1 MMPFMNP
8 GGQPPRATTAAGAGG
23 SCGAMNPLNMPP
35 VAGVTTKLGGQTTEA
50 CLHLDERPGT
60 PPGVRKWRKSNYT
73 QPGQRIIHPGLI
85 EDFKDANH
93 TAERFGKI
101 KIVSDH
107 VEDVLVQPG
116 AESEFAQ
123 VKLTQKESTYHSI
136 KREPLGQSFTRG
148 HVLPSCVAEPG
159 FQFGKKSVREGGD
172 GSKVLIYN
180 PRTRG
185 YDWGGRDMNAHRFGV
200 GDGSHVALNG
210 LALGASAAL
219 RQGMDTEPITST
231 RVQNFNSLQDK
242 LGKTRNLGHGNH
254 RPRDHL
260 YGKASVRGFG
270 EWDARCCITGDY
282 AEEDREPDSDLGKT
296 HTPGF
301 RNILTDAQKERTFGT
316 PTLCAMGID
325 ENEFFA
331 KRPKAD
337 ICDLFTAIG
346 WNLDDDKFHDDV
358 CDDDGMTNIGP
369 SGRSSPTPSEPA
381 REGLKTTL
389 STAHPESHAT
399 PALMARALALLGA
412 VALVGALSSTTRRA
426 LLRGAP
432 AAALTGASTRATAAD
447 EENVAVYFGV
457 GCFWHVQHEFA
468 EAERAILGR
477 DAFQWTAL
485 AGYAGGRKAGKDA
498 SRPGQS
504 LVCYHNPQRIA
515 DYGKLGHGEVVGLKV
530 PPSTVGKFA
539 EAYAALFDASGD
551 RPDKGDR
558 GGEYRSSS
566 ACPAARPRPSRASW
580 PRPSRAR
587 A

>member
-1 MMPFMNP
+1 
-8 GGQPPRATTAAGAGG
+8 
-23 SCGAMNPLNMPP
+23 MNPLNMPP

-180 PRTRG
+180 PSAAVTAAEKQQYIKSHGSFEPGEQRTRG

-316 PTLCAMGID
+316 PTVRSDIPKYAKRSIADHQNYGDDANAQELLYPSQLCAMGID

-337 ICDLFTAIG
+337 IWDLFTAIG
-346 WNLDDDKFHDDV
+346 WNLDDDKFHKLYDDV
-358 CDDDGMTNIGP
+358 CDDDGMTNIETF
-369 SGRSSPTPSEPA
+369 RKILADRPSEPA
-381 REGLKTTL
+381 REGARKTTF
-389 STAHPESHAT
+389 STS
-399 PALMARALALLGA
+399 
-412 VALVGALSSTTRRA
+412 
-426 LLRGAP
+426 
-432 AAALTGASTRATAAD
+432 
-447 EENVAVYFGV
+447 
-457 GCFWHVQHEFA
+457 
-468 EAERAILGR
+468 
-477 DAFQWTAL
+477 
-485 AGYAGGRKAGKDA
+485 
-498 SRPGQS
+498 GQ
-504 LVCYHNPQRIA
+504 
-515 DYGKLGHGEVVGLKV
+515 LK
-530 PPSTVGKFA
+530 PH
-539 EAYAALFDASGD
+539 
-551 RPDKGDR
+551 
-558 GGEYRSSS
+558 
-566 ACPAARPRPSRASW
+566 
-580 PRPSRAR
+580 
-587 A
+587 

>member
-1 MMPFMNP
+1 
-8 GGQPPRATTAAGAGG
+8 
-23 SCGAMNPLNMPP
+23 MNPLNMPP

-180 PRTRG
+180 PSAAVTAAEKQQYIKSHGSFEPGEQRTRG

-260 YGKASVRGFG
+260 YGKASVRGCVEINHWSAASASG
-270 EWDARCCITGDY
+270 TRCCITGDY

-337 ICDLFTAIG
+337 IWDLFTAIG
-346 WNLDDDKFHDDV
+346 WNLDDDKFHKLCDDV
-358 CDDDGMTNIGP
+358 GDDDGMTNIETF
-369 SGRSSPTPSEPA
+369 RKILA
-381 REGLKTTL
+381 DK
-389 STAHPESHAT
+389 
-399 PALMARALALLGA
+399 AL
-412 VALVGALSSTTRRA
+412 
-426 LLRGAP
+426 
-432 AAALTGASTRATAAD
+432 
-447 EENVAVYFGV
+447 
-457 GCFWHVQHEFA
+457 
-468 EAERAILGR
+468 
-477 DAFQWTAL
+477 
-485 AGYAGGRKAGKDA
+485 
-498 SRPGQS
+498 
-504 LVCYHNPQRIA
+504 
-515 DYGKLGHGEVVGLKV
+515 
-530 PPSTVGKFA
+530 
-539 EAYAALFDASGD
+539 
-551 RPDKGDR
+551 
-558 GGEYRSSS
+558 
-566 ACPAARPRPSRASW
+566 
-580 PRPSRAR
+580 
-587 A
+587 